1 MATTDHEP
9 GMSDGMTTT
18 QEAPAPLGGTRA
30 QAAQRLQMG
39 VGGVLAITLLVGL
52 ASLIEGRADETQD
65 DAVPQAA
72 ATSEPEVDQAQSD
85 PLVEAGVVPDL
96 PSTAVPEIA
105 TEEPILPEQGIVQD
119 MEEAGPTK
127 SADESRSVEDEP
139 GQP

>member
-1 MATTDHEP
+1 MATLDQEP
-9 GMSDGMTTT
+9 GMSDGMTTSK
-18 QEAPAPLGGTRA
+18 EAPPPLGGTRA

-72 ATSEPEVDQAQSD
+72 ATSEPEVEQTQSD

-96 PSTAVPEIA
+96 PSAQVSEIA

-119 MEEAGPTK
+119 MEEAVPAK
-127 SADESRSVEDEP
+127 SGNGGQSDQDETVDP
-139 GQP
+139 